1 MGDKIRLKLMKDKP
15 TLDDVVKAD
24 TSTDTDLVFRVSLM
38 NASRDQRRILKKA
51 AKI

>member
-1 MGDKIRLKLMKDKP
+1 MGDRIRLKLMKDKP

-38 NASRDQRRILKKA
+38 NADKDQQKILKKA
-51 AKI
+51 ARI